1 MRTRFAPSPTGPLHL
16 GHAHSALT
24 AWERGGPDG
33 FLLRIEDI
41 DAARCRPEWEA
52 AIEEDLAW
60 LGLSWP
66 RPAMR
71 QSERWPLY
79 AEAVAALAA
88 MGLTYPCRCR
98 RADIRAALSAPQEG
112 APLHG
117 PDGLVYPGTCRGRSM
132 AEAEPSD
139 AIRLDIARASA
150 LTGPLVFDDTGPAHP
165 GHHAVMPEH
174 LVTAVGDV
182 VLARRDIGTSYHFAV
197 VVDDAAQGIEEVVR
211 GADLFEATAIH
222 VLLQALLGLP
232 RPAYHHH
239 TLIRDASGRRLAKR
253 DDARAISL
261 YREEGLSPAEVRALA
276 GHPDADPA
284 AGSGAISSTSEPSR
298 TAV

>member
-24 AWERGGPDG
+24 AWERGGPGG

-41 DAARCRPEWEA
+41 DASRCRPDWET

-60 LGLSWP
+60 LGLDWP
-66 RPAMR
+66 RPVLR
-71 QSERWPLY
+71 QSERRPLY
-79 AEAVAALAA
+79 AQAVAALGAT
-88 MGLTYPCRCR
+88 GLTYPCRCR

-112 APLHG
+112 AAPHG
-117 PDGLVYPGTCRGRSM
+117 PDGLIYPGTCRGRSM
-132 AEAEPSD
+132 ADAEPSD
-139 AIRLDIARASA
+139 AIRLDIARAAA
-150 LTGPLVFDDTGPAHP
+150 LAGPLAFHDTGPVHP
-165 GHHAVMPEH
+165 GHHAVAPEH
-174 LVTAVGDV
+174 LVAGVGDV
-182 VLARRDIGTSYHFAV
+182 ALARRDVGTSYHVAV
-197 VVDDAAQGIEEVVR
+197 VVDDAAQGVEEVVR

-239 TLIRDASGRRLAKR
+239 TLIRDDRGRRLAKR
-253 DDARAISL
+253 DDARAIRL
-261 YREEGLSPAEVRALA
+261 YREEGTSPAQVRALA
-276 GHPDADPA
+276 GHPDAEPA
-284 AGSGAISSTSEPSR
+284 SGAISSTSAPSR